1 MDIFIATFSVS
12 RAVPLTRERKKER
25 EREERKKGREGGRK
39 EGRKERERERSRSV
53 GSDSLQPHGL

>member
-25 EREERKKGREGGRK
+25 ERGKKEREGGRE
-39 EGRKERERERSRSV
+39 EGRKERKRKREKSLSRV
-53 GSDSLQPHGL
+53 